1 MADSGREE
9 GAKLLYST
17 AIMMLQTLSKVFQS
31 WKNKYFVVGGNW
43 GRDVELTKGWF
54 KVPTHFSR
62 PRNMSTAKCTPTEIA
77 KALIEEISD
86 EEGEPH
92 SKKPRRASQKNKANE
107 KKEKQHAVQLATC
120 YLRAKVTELATLVPC
135 AFYDLPLPQY
145 V

>member
-1 MADSGREE
+1 MVILVVLCQKFTNFSVV
-9 GAKLLYST
+9 
-17 AIMMLQTLSKVFQS
+17 AI
-31 WKNKYFVVGGNW
+31 VVG
-43 GRDVELTKGWF
+43 
-54 KVPTHFSR
+54 
-62 PRNMSTAKCTPTEIA
+62 NMSTAKCTPTEIA